1 MTTRAQRRYSPRAL
15 TPKGDAMARSYFQP
29 NYPVEVVAR
38 SRRGLLDAVRQA
50 LSGASRTMGTLERC
64 EATIMPQIVRNGTE
78 KHFQI
83 MISVTKR
90 DSESTSSH

>member
-1 MTTRAQRRYSPRAL
+1 MSRNL
-15 TPKGDAMARSYFQP
+15 FQP

-50 LSGASRTMGTLERC
+50 LSGAARTMGGLDRC
-64 EATIMPQIVRNGTE
+64 EATILPQVVHDGTE

-90 DSESTSSH
+90 GSDGAPAH

>member
-1 MTTRAQRRYSPRAL
+1 MSRTMFP
-15 TPKGDAMARSYFQP
+15 P

-50 LSGASRTMGTLERC
+50 LSGAARTMGGLDRC
-64 EATIMPQIVRNGTE
+64 EATILPQIVGSGTE

-83 MISVTKR
+83 MVSVTKR
-90 DSESTSSH
+90 ETGRTPSAH

>member
-1 MTTRAQRRYSPRAL
+1 MSRN
-15 TPKGDAMARSYFQP
+15 YFQP

-50 LSGASRTMGTLERC
+50 VSGASRTMGSLERC

-90 DSESTSSH
+90 DSEVTPAH

>member
-1 MTTRAQRRYSPRAL
+1 
-15 TPKGDAMARSYFQP
+15 MARSYFQP

-90 DSESTSSH
+90 DSENASSH